1 MLTLF
6 HHPMFASC
14 RFVRLAFGEYGEEL
28 ALIEEK
34 PWMRRK
40 EFLALNPAGT
50 LPVLLAEGDVPI
62 VGATVIA
69 EYLDET
75 RGVLKRD
82 KRLFAEDPMERAEI
96 RRLIDW
102 YLSKTESE
110 VTRHLVRERVLKP
123 LMPETAGGGSPDSAA
138 IRAARANI
146 RQHMKY
152 TNWLAGTRHWLA
164 GRRITYADL
173 AAAAT
178 LSVLDYLGEV
188 DWREHDAARD
198 WYTRVKSRPSFRP
211 LLADRVRGLIAGV
224 PLCGPRLLIA
234 GKTARADRRARR
246 SRAGFDAVAVT
257 SPDAIPLAPARLAEF
272 VADGFHGSMDWIA
285 ETLERR
291 GEPATLWPEVRSI
304 IVLAMNYGPD
314 HDPRELLAQR
324 EPRRDLRLCAEPRLS
339 RRDQGPAEGDRR
351 QDRGAGPAAT

>member
-34 PWMRRK
+34 PWARRK
-40 EFLALNPAGT
+40 EFLQLNAAGT

-62 VGATVIA
+62 VGANVIA

-82 KRLFAEDPMERAEI
+82 KRLLAEDPMDRAEI
-96 RRLIDW
+96 RRLVDW
-102 YLSKTESE
+102 YLAKADSE

-123 LMPETAGGGSPDSAA
+123 QMPSDMAGRSPDSAA

-164 GRRITYADL
+164 GSRITYADL

-178 LSVLDYLGEV
+178 ISVLDYLGEI
-188 DWREHDAARD
+188 DWNGHGAARE
-198 WYTRVKSRPSFRP
+198 WYARVKSRPSFRP
-211 LLADRVRGLIAGV
+211 LLGDRVRGLSPV
-224 PLCGPRLLIA
+224 SHY
-234 GKTARADRRARR
+234 ADLD
-246 SRAGFDAVAVT
+246 F
-257 SPDAIPLAPARLAEF
+257 
-272 VADGFHGSMDWIA
+272 
-285 ETLERR
+285 
-291 GEPATLWPEVRSI
+291 
-304 IVLAMNYGPD
+304 
-314 HDPRELLAQR
+314 
-324 EPRRDLRLCAEPRLS
+324 
-339 RRDQGPAEGDRR
+339 
-351 QDRGAGPAAT
+351 